1 MATKVVMAQLSPTME
16 EGKLVE
22 WKVKEGDEVSQGD
35 VLAEVETDKANMDI
49 EAMAGGVMR
58 ALLASAGDVVEVGAL
73 IGVIGE
79 PDEDVSDLVGSAGEG
94 GGGGR
99 GEEDEAKEEDA
110 AEADDAEEAA
120 EADADAADAGVAEGD
135 AAEGDAA
142 EGDAAEGD
150 AAEGDAAEG
159 DAAEGE
165 TSEEPVPDEG
175 DTSVPKAPEARDG
188 APDEK
193 ATPAGSGGDSDS
205 DADASKTQSSSE
217 KRVKVSPLA
226 RRLAEEAGLELAAIS
241 GSGPGGRIIRDD
253 VNAAIESGAARAQ
266 GGGEGAAG
274 AGPVGPS
281 RLADERIELSQMRK
295 TIAKRLVQSL
305 GPVPHFFLTTEIDM
319 GSALDLRRALNER
332 LQEGK
337 VGVNDLLVKVAAE
350 ALARHPEI
358 NASFDGD
365 AIKRH
370 GSADIGIAVA
380 VPDGLIT
387 PVLRAADRKGLVQI
401 AAESK
406 DLIERARNRKLK
418 PDEYT
423 GSTFSISNLG
433 MFGIDEFTAIINPPE
448 AAILAVGGTV
458 EKPVVVDGE
467 VVVRRRMRVTM
478 SCDHRVIDGAMGAA
492 FLQTFRA
499 MLENPLELVS

>member
-35 VLAEVETDKANMDI
+35 VIAEVETDKANMDI

-58 ALLASAGDVVEVGAL
+58 ALIASAGDVVAVGAL

-79 PDEDVSDLVGSAGEG
+79 ADEDVSDLVGSAGGGKGSKDDGAKAKGDEG
-94 GGGGR
+94 DA
-99 GEEDEAKEEDA
+99 GEGEEAGDAEDETPEDEAAEPEVAED
-110 AEADDAEEAA
+110 EAA
-120 EADADAADAGVAEGD
+120 EDEAAEPEAAEDEAAEPEAAEDDSETEAKVDAEKAGEVDAGA
-135 AAEGDAA
+135 
-142 EGDAAEGD
+142 
-150 AAEGDAAEG
+150 
-159 DAAEGE
+159 
-165 TSEEPVPDEG
+165 TKP
-175 DTSVPKAPEARDG
+175 APARDG
-188 APDEK
+188 
-193 ATPAGSGGDSDS
+193 
-205 DADASKTQSSSE
+205 
-217 KRVKVSPLA
+217 RVKVSPLA
-226 RRLAEEAGLELAAIS
+226 RRLAAEAGLDLALIS
-241 GSGPGGRIIRDD
+241 GSGPGGRIVRDD
-253 VNAAIESGAARAQ
+253 VNAAIESGVARPGA
-266 GGGEGAAG
+266 EGAGSA
-274 AGPVGPS
+274 AASGPVGPS
-281 RLADERIELSQMRK
+281 RLADERIDLSQMRK

-319 GSALDLRRALNER
+319 GSALDLRKALNER

-365 AIKRH
+365 AIQRH

-458 EKPVVVDGE
+458 EKPVVVDG
-467 VVVRRRMRVTM
+467 VILVRRRMRVTM